1 MTPQD
6 TQAVKGMKMQELI
19 LLVVE
24 MLETTENKREKS
36 ASRRFTI
43 RGDHPLSSIVFS
55 VSKDGE
61 YATID
66 NMIVHPL
73 ELLRGRDILISI
85 REGIERYTANGIVFG
100 AAYIEGLPGDAAYF
114 SWLKHMEDTEVI
126 DGVFRLKP

>member
-1 MTPQD
+1 
-6 TQAVKGMKMQELI
+6 MKMQELI

-24 MLETTENKREKS
+24 MLQSTEGKRAQAS
-36 ASRRFTI
+36 SRRFTI
-43 RGDHPLSSIVFS
+43 HGDHPLSSIVFS
-55 VSKDGE
+55 VSKDNE

-66 NMIVHPL
+66 NMLIHPH

-85 REGIERYTANGIVFG
+85 REGIERYAEHGIVFG